1 MNVNAV
7 SHYLIACPSYRTTQV
22 TGVIEYALWRRL
34 WRTLNM
40 MLRMSTM
47 LSVRN
52 TGEAGEKPLRK
63 RVERVAS
70 RLFHN
75 HALACGCLK
84 AEEVFHGGKVRGL
97 HVFGD
102 NQLSYNGFIGSR
114 KALLKSILLHSFVVP
129 AETQSV
135 FFP

>member
-1 MNVNAV
+1 MARD
-7 SHYLIACPSYRTTQV
+7 AK
-22 TGVIEYALWRRL
+22 TGRH
-34 WRTLNM
+34 TS

-63 RVERVAS
+63 RGERVAS

-84 AEEVFHGGKVRGL
+84 AEEVFHGGKVWGL

-114 KALLKSILLHSFVVP
+114 KALLKRNLLHSFVVP
-129 AETQSV
+129 AETQSF